1 MSEFTKKS
9 TLDLQMTSLC
19 NFMSQLSYHFNPF
32 KGCFISSEPQA
43 IAQGKPRLSF
53 ATAVQMHNGGVSWMG
68 WVATRDGH
76 VVYEPSGLKLPLYNY
91 KLASAAK
98 IVTDVKLQFSK
109 KADFPVQVQSDMV
122 RFEDLRYA
130 EFFGFKE
137 EE

>member
-1 MSEFTKKS
+1 MSQFTPKS

-19 NFMSQLSYHFNPF
+19 NFMSQLSYHFHPQ
-32 KGCFISSEPQA
+32 KGFFISSEPQA
-43 IAQGKPRLSF
+43 IAQGKPRFSF

-68 WVATRDGH
+68 WVATRDGY
-76 VVYEPSGLKLPLYNY
+76 VVYEPNGLKLPLYNY
-91 KLASAAK
+91 KLAAAAK
-98 IVTDVKLQFSK
+98 IVDQVKLQFSK

-122 RFEDLRYA
+122 RFDDLRYA